1 LTVRP
6 ATTACTVC
14 EIHAE
19 SVFKVE
25 GLDCHEEVALI
36 ERRFKHLN
44 GLETFSADV
53 VAGRLRVQYDA
64 ARLSTGAI
72 VGAVADTGMRA
83 WLEHEEPRG
92 SSTSDRRVWMLAAS
106 GASLAV
112 SLGANAAGVTPVAQ
126 IAALLTILSGGGPS
140 VRRAWTAVGLRTFDM
155 HVLMTV
161 AVAGA
166 IAIGEWMEGASV
178 VFLFALAQYLE
189 SRSMDRARHAI
200 RALMDLSPPEATV
213 VRAGQERRV
222 PADEVRVGDHI
233 RVRPGEKLPLDGR
246 VVSGESDVN
255 QAPITGES
263 LPVDKRHGDEVFAG
277 SINGHG
283 ALEIVTTTLRR
294 DTTLARIIH
303 LVETAQA
310 ERAPSQTFV
319 DRFARIYTPAV
330 MALAALV
337 AVVPPLSGWGDAG
350 AWFYR
355 ALVLLVIACPCAL
368 VIATPV
374 AVVSA
379 LAAGAR
385 RGVLIKGGA
394 HLERLAS
401 VRGVAFDKTGT
412 LTRGTPMVA
421 DVVAV
426 DGVPVE
432 EVLRLAAAVNRHSE
446 HPIGR
451 VIAQQARARGLSAP
465 TVASFRAVPG
475 QGAEGDV
482 EGVAVLVGS
491 QRLLADRGVDVAALE
506 QPLQLARESGATTA
520 LVARQGRLIG
530 YVTLADAPRESARDV
545 IDLLRKGGVARIEML
560 TGDGIGA
567 ATRVAAEVGVDA
579 VRAELLPHAK
589 VEAVKAMRATWGSVA
604 MVGDGINDAPAL
616 AAADVGIVM
625 GAVGSDAA
633 LETADVALM
642 SDDLPKLPFALRLS
656 RAAMRTI
663 RTNIAIALVVKV
675 IFLALAMSGH
685 TSLWLAIL
693 ADTGTSLVVVANGLR
708 LLRTT

>member
-1 LTVRP
+1 MRAST
-6 ATTACTVC
+6 ATCTVC
-14 EIHAE
+14 EVHAE

-36 ERRFKHLN
+36 ERRFKHLA

-92 SSTSDRRVWMLAAS
+92 PRTSHRRRWMLAIS
-106 GASLAV
+106 GASLAA
-112 SLGANAAGVTPVAQ
+112 SLGANAAGATPVAQ
-126 IAALLTILSGGGPS
+126 LAALLTIASGGGPS
-140 VRRAWTAVGLRTFDM
+140 VRRAWSALRLRTFDM

-161 AVAGA
+161 AVVGA

-178 VFLFALAQYLE
+178 VFLFALAQHLE
-189 SRSMDRARHAI
+189 SQSMDRARHAI

-213 VRAGQERRV
+213 VYEGQERRV
-222 PADEVRVGDHI
+222 PADDVRVGDHI

-310 ERAPSQTFV
+310 ERAPAQTFV
-319 DRFARIYTPAV
+319 DRFARLYTPAV
-330 MALAALV
+330 MVLAVLV
-337 AVVPPLSGWGDAG
+337 AIVPPLAGWGEAG
-350 AWFYR
+350 PWFYR

-368 VIATPV
+368 VLATPV

-394 HLERLAS
+394 HLERLAT
-401 VRGVAFDKTGT
+401 VRSLAFDKTGT
-412 LTRGTPMVA
+412 LTRGTPVVV
-421 DVVAV
+421 DVVAL

-465 TVASFRAVPG
+465 AVTSFRAVPG

-482 EGVAVLVGS
+482 DGVRVVVGS
-491 QRLLADRGVDVAALE
+491 QRLLSSRGVDVRAVVESLRDAG
-506 QPLQLARESGATTA
+506 ESGVTTA
-520 LVARQGRLIG
+520 LVARQGSLVG
-530 YVTLADAPRESARDV
+530 YVTLADAPRESAHDV
-545 IDLLRKGGVARIEML
+545 IELLRKGGIAHIEML
-560 TGDGIGA
+560 TGDGSGA
-567 ATRVAAEVGVDA
+567 AARVGREVGVDA
-579 VRAELLPHAK
+579 VRAELLPHDK
-589 VEAVKAMRATWGSVA
+589 VEAVKAMRARWGSVA

-642 SDDLPKLPFALRLS
+642 GDDLPKLPFALRLS
-656 RAAMRTI
+656 RATMRTI
-663 RTNIAIALVVKV
+663 RTNIAMALVVKL
-675 IFLALAMSGH
+675 IFLVLAVSGY

>member
-1 LTVRP
+1 MRGSP
-6 ATTACTVC
+6 TACTVC
-14 EIHAE
+14 EVHAE

-36 ERRFKHLN
+36 ERRFKHLA

-53 VAGRLRVQYDA
+53 VAGRLRVEYDA
-64 ARLSTGAI
+64 ARLSTSAI

-92 SSTSDRRVWMLAAS
+92 NSSGDRRRWMLAAS
-106 GASLAV
+106 GAWLAIALV
-112 SLGANAAGVTPVAQ
+112 AHAIGAIRLAQVAS
-126 IAALLTILSGGGPS
+126 LLTIVSGGVPS
-140 VRRAWTAVGLRTFDM
+140 VRRAWSALRLRTFDM

-166 IAIGEWMEGASV
+166 IAIGEWLEGATV
-178 VFLFALAQYLE
+178 VFLFGLAQFLE
-189 SRSMDRARHAI
+189 SHSMARARRAI
-200 RALMDLSPPEATV
+200 RSLMDLSPAEATV
-213 VRAGQERRV
+213 VREGVEQRL
-222 PADEVRVGDHI
+222 PADDVRIGDHV

-263 LPVDKRHGDEVFAG
+263 LPVDKRQGDDVFAG

-283 ALEIVTTTLRR
+283 ALEFVTTSVRR

-303 LVETAQA
+303 MVEAAQA
-310 ERAPSQTFV
+310 ERAPAQTFV
-319 DRFARIYTPAV
+319 DRFARLYTPAV
-330 MALAALV
+330 MALAAVV
-337 AVVPPLSGWGDAG
+337 ALVPPLAG
-350 AWFYR
+350 GGEWSVWLYR

-374 AVVSA
+374 AIVSA

-401 VRGVAFDKTGT
+401 VRSVAFDKTGT
-412 LTRGTPMVA
+412 LTHGTPVVT
-421 DVVAV
+421 DVVAF
-426 DGVPVE
+426 DGVPASD
-432 EVLRLAAAVNRHSE
+432 VLRLAAAVNRHSE

-451 VIAQQARARGLSAP
+451 VIAHQAMSRGLSAP
-465 TVASFRAVPG
+465 SVTAFRAVPG
-475 QGAEGDV
+475 QGV
-482 EGVAVLVGS
+482 EGEVDGETVLVGS
-491 QRLLADRGVDVAALE
+491 PRLLTARGVDLGPVEKALRN
-506 QPLQLARESGATTA
+506 ARETGATTA
-520 LVARQGRLIG
+520 LVARHSRLIG
-530 YVTLADAPRESARDV
+530 YVTLADAPRETAREV
-545 IDLLRKGGVARIEML
+545 IDLLRQGGIARVEML
-560 TGDGIGA
+560 TGDGRGA
-567 ATRVAAEVGVDA
+567 AARVAQVVGVDG
-579 VRAELLPHAK
+579 VRAELLPHDK
-589 VEAVKAMRATWGSVA
+589 VEAVKAMRAEWGSVA

-625 GAVGSDAA
+625 GAIGSDAA

-642 SDDLPKLPFALRLS
+642 GDDLPKLPFALRLS
-656 RAAMRTI
+656 RATMRTI
-663 RTNIAIALVVKV
+663 RANIAIALVVKV
-675 IFLALAMSGH
+675 IFLVLAVSGY

>member
-1 LTVRP
+1 
-6 ATTACTVC
+6 
-14 EIHAE
+14 
-19 SVFKVE
+19 
-25 GLDCHEEVALI
+25 
-36 ERRFKHLN
+36 
-44 GLETFSADV
+44 
-53 VAGRLRVQYDA
+53 
-64 ARLSTGAI
+64 
-72 VGAVADTGMRA
+72 
-83 WLEHEEPRG
+83 
-92 SSTSDRRVWMLAAS
+92 
-106 GASLAV
+106 
-112 SLGANAAGVTPVAQ
+112 
-126 IAALLTILSGGGPS
+126 
-140 VRRAWTAVGLRTFDM
+140 M

-310 ERAPSQTFV
+310 ERAPAQTFV

-337 AVVPPLSGWGDAG
+337 ALVPPLAGWGDAG
-350 AWFYR
+350 PWFYR

-394 HLERLAS
+394 HMERLAA
-401 VRGVAFDKTGT
+401 VRSLAFDKTGT

-451 VIAQQARARGLSAP
+451 VIAQQAGARGLSAP
-465 TVASFRAVPG
+465 TVTAFKAVPG

-482 EGVAVLVGS
+482 DGATVLVGS
-491 QRLLADRGVDVAALE
+491 ERLLAARGVDLSALG

-560 TGDGIGA
+560 TGDGVGA
-567 ATRVAAEVGVDA
+567 ATRVAREVGVDA
-579 VRAELLPHAK
+579 VRAELLPHDK
-589 VEAVKAMRATWGSVA
+589 VEAIKAMRARWGSVA

-642 SDDLPKLPFALRLS
+642 GDDLPKLPFALRLS
-656 RAAMRTI
+656 RAAIRTI
-663 RTNIAIALVVKV
+663 RTNIALALVVKV
-675 IFLALAMSGH
+675 IFLALAVSGYA
-685 TSLWLAIL
+685 SLWLAIL

>member
-1 LTVRP
+1 M
-6 ATTACTVC
+6 
-14 EIHAE
+14 
-19 SVFKVE
+19 
-25 GLDCHEEVALI
+25 
-36 ERRFKHLN
+36 
-44 GLETFSADV
+44 
-53 VAGRLRVQYDA
+53 AGRLRVQYDA

-92 SSTSDRRVWMLAAS
+92 TSTSDRRQWMLAAS
-106 GASLAV
+106 GVSLAASLA
-112 SLGANAAGVTPVAQ
+112 ANAAGATPLAQ
-126 IAALLTILSGGGPS
+126 VAALLTIVSGGGPS
-140 VRRAWTAVGLRTFDM
+140 VRRAWSALRLRTFDM

-200 RALMDLSPPEATV
+200 RALMDLSPPKPPSCA
-213 VRAGQERRV
+213 RALERRV
-222 PADEVRVGDHI
+222 PADEVRVGDHV

-310 ERAPSQTFV
+310 ERAPAQTFV

-337 AVVPPLSGWGDAG
+337 AIVPPLAGWGDAG
-350 AWFYR
+350 PWFYR

-401 VRGVAFDKTGT
+401 RAQ
-412 LTRGTPMVA
+412 P
-421 DVVAV
+421 
-426 DGVPVE
+426 
-432 EVLRLAAAVNRHSE
+432 
-446 HPIGR
+446 R
-451 VIAQQARARGLSAP
+451 V
-465 TVASFRAVPG
+465 
-475 QGAEGDV
+475 
-482 EGVAVLVGS
+482 
-491 QRLLADRGVDVAALE
+491 
-506 QPLQLARESGATTA
+506 
-520 LVARQGRLIG
+520 
-530 YVTLADAPRESARDV
+530 
-545 IDLLRKGGVARIEML
+545 
-560 TGDGIGA
+560 
-567 ATRVAAEVGVDA
+567 
-579 VRAELLPHAK
+579 
-589 VEAVKAMRATWGSVA
+589 
-604 MVGDGINDAPAL
+604 
-616 AAADVGIVM
+616 
-625 GAVGSDAA
+625 
-633 LETADVALM
+633 
-642 SDDLPKLPFALRLS
+642 
-656 RAAMRTI
+656 
-663 RTNIAIALVVKV
+663 
-675 IFLALAMSGH
+675 
-685 TSLWLAIL
+685 
-693 ADTGTSLVVVANGLR
+693 
-708 LLRTT
+708 

>member
-1 LTVRP
+1 M
-6 ATTACTVC
+6 
-14 EIHAE
+14 
-19 SVFKVE
+19 
-25 GLDCHEEVALI
+25 
-36 ERRFKHLN
+36 
-44 GLETFSADV
+44 
-53 VAGRLRVQYDA
+53 QYDA

-92 SSTSDRRVWMLAAS
+92 SSTGDRRQWMLAAS

-112 SLGANAAGVTPVAQ
+112 SLAANAADATTLAQ
-126 IAALLTILSGGGPS
+126 VAALLTILSGGGPS
-140 VRRAWTAVGLRTFDM
+140 LRRAWSALRLRTFDM

-213 VRAGQERRV
+213 VREGLELRV
-222 PADEVRVGDHI
+222 PADEVRIGDHV

-294 DTTLARIIH
+294 DTALARIIH
-303 LVETAQA
+303 LVETRPGRARARADVRRSIRAHLHAGRDGAGCAGRRRAAARWLGRRGPMVLSRARAAGDRVPVCAGDRDACGGRVGVGRRRQA
-310 ERAPSQTFV
+310 RSAHQGRRRTWNGS
-319 DRFARIYTPAV
+319 R
-330 MALAALV
+330 
-337 AVVPPLSGWGDAG
+337 
-350 AWFYR
+350 
-355 ALVLLVIACPCAL
+355 PCA
-368 VIATPV
+368 ASRSTRQ
-374 AVVSA
+374 ARSR
-379 LAAGAR
+379 AGHPA
-385 RGVLIKGGA
+385 
-394 HLERLAS
+394 
-401 VRGVAFDKTGT
+401 
-412 LTRGTPMVA
+412 VA

-465 TVASFRAVPG
+465 TVTSFKAVPG

-482 EGVAVLVGS
+482 DGVTVLVGS
-491 QRLLADRGVDVAALE
+491 QRLLAARGVDLD
-506 QPLQLARESGATTA
+506 
-520 LVARQGRLIG
+520 GRRP
-530 YVTLADAPRESARDV
+530 TP
-545 IDLLRKGGVARIEML
+545 
-560 TGDGIGA
+560 
-567 ATRVAAEVGVDA
+567 ATR
-579 VRAELLPHAK
+579 P
-589 VEAVKAMRATWGSVA
+589 
-604 MVGDGINDAPAL
+604 
-616 AAADVGIVM
+616 
-625 GAVGSDAA
+625 
-633 LETADVALM
+633 
-642 SDDLPKLPFALRLS
+642 
-656 RAAMRTI
+656 
-663 RTNIAIALVVKV
+663 
-675 IFLALAMSGH
+675 
-685 TSLWLAIL
+685 
-693 ADTGTSLVVVANGLR
+693 
-708 LLRTT
+708 

>member
-1 LTVRP
+1 MRASP
-6 ATTACTVC
+6 TACTAC
-14 EIHAE
+14 EVHAE

-25 GLDCHEEVALI
+25 GLDCHEEVALL
-36 ERRFKHLN
+36 ERRFKHLA

-64 ARLSTGAI
+64 ARLSTNAI
-72 VGAVADTGMRA
+72 VGAVANTGMRA
-83 WLEHEEPRG
+83 WLEHEEPR
-92 SSTSDRRVWMLAAS
+92 STSTSDRRRWMLVAS

-112 SLGANAAGVTPVAQ
+112 SLAANAAGWTTLAQ
-126 IAALLTILSGGGPS
+126 LAALLTIVSGGRPS
-140 VRRAWTAVGLRTFDM
+140 VRRAWSALRLRTLDM

-166 IAIGEWMEGASV
+166 LAIGEWLEGASV
-178 VFLFALAQYLE
+178 VFLFGLAQYLE
-189 SRSMDRARHAI
+189 SRSTDRARHAI
-200 RALMDLSPPEATV
+200 RALMDLTPPLATLV
-213 VRAGQERRV
+213 QDGHERRV
-222 PADEVRVGDHI
+222 PADEVLIGDRV

-246 VVSGESDVN
+246 VVAGDSDVN

-263 LPVDKRHGDEVFAG
+263 LPVDKRSGDEVFAG

-283 ALEIVTTTLRR
+283 TLEIVTTKLRG

-303 LVETAQA
+303 LVEAAQA
-310 ERAPSQTFV
+310 ERAPTQAFV
-319 DRFARIYTPAV
+319 DRFARVYTPAV
-330 MALAALV
+330 MVLAALV
-337 AVVPPLSGWGDAG
+337 ALVPPLAGWGEAG
-350 AWFYR
+350 TWFYR

-385 RGVLIKGGA
+385 RGVLIKGGT
-394 HLERLAS
+394 HLERLAA
-401 VRGVAFDKTGT
+401 VRSLAFDKTGT
-412 LTRGTPMVA
+412 LTRGTPVVT
-421 DVVAV
+421 DVVALDGAPV
-426 DGVPVE
+426 DD
-432 EVLRLAAAVNRHSE
+432 VLRLAAAVNRHSE

-451 VIAQQARARGLSAP
+451 VIAQEAMTRGVSTP
-465 TVASFRAVPG
+465 TVVSFKAVPG
-475 QGAEGDV
+475 QGAEAEVDG
-482 EGVAVLVGS
+482 ATVLVGS
-491 QRLLADRGVDVAALE
+491 QRLLAARGVDLAPVREA
-506 QPLQLARESGATTA
+506 LQLARDAGATTA
-520 LVARQGRLIG
+520 LVAREGRLIG
-530 YVTLADAPRESARDV
+530 YLTLADAPRESARDV
-545 IDLLRKGGVARIEML
+545 IDLLRNGGVARIEML
-560 TGDGIGA
+560 TGDGPGA
-567 ATRVAAEVGVDA
+567 ASRVAREVGVDA
-579 VRAELLPHAK
+579 VRAELLPHDK
-589 VEAVKAMRATWGSVA
+589 VEAIKSLRAEWGSVA

-625 GAVGSDAA
+625 GAAGSDAA

-642 SDDLPKLPFALRLS
+642 GDDLTKLPFALRLG

-663 RTNIAIALVVKV
+663 HTNIAIALVVKV
-675 IFLALAMSGH
+675 IFLALAVSGY

>member
-1 LTVRP
+1 MRASTP
-6 ATTACTVC
+6 ACTVC
-14 EIHAE
+14 QVHAE

-36 ERRFKHLN
+36 ERRFKHLA

-83 WLEHEEPRG
+83 WLEHEERRG
-92 SSTSDRRVWMLAAS
+92 TARSDRRRWMLVAS
-106 GASLAV
+106 GASLA
-112 SLGANAAGVTPVAQ
+112 LTLAAHAAEWGTFAQ
-126 IAALLTILSGGGPS
+126 LAALLTIVSGGVPP
-140 VRRAWTAVGLRTFDM
+140 VRRAWSALRLRAFDM
-155 HVLMTV
+155 NVLMTV
-161 AVAGA
+161 AVIGA
-166 IAIGEWMEGASV
+166 IAIGDWLEGATV
-178 VFLFALAQYLE
+178 VFLFSLAQHLE

-200 RALMDLSPPEATV
+200 RALMDLTPPEATV
-213 VRAGQERRV
+213 VRDGHERRV
-222 PADEVRVGDHI
+222 PAEGVRIGEHV

-246 VVSGESDVN
+246 VVAGESDVN

-263 LPVDKRHGDEVFAG
+263 LPVDKRIGDEVFAG

-283 ALEIVTTTLRR
+283 AFEFVTTKLRR

-310 ERAPSQTFV
+310 QRMPAQTFV

-330 MALAALV
+330 MLLAALV
-337 AVVPPLSGWGDAG
+337 AVVPPLAGWGEAG
-350 AWFYR
+350 TWFYR

-379 LAAGAR
+379 LAAAAR

-394 HLERLAS
+394 HLERLAA
-401 VRGVAFDKTGT
+401 VRSLAFDKTGT
-412 LTRGTPMVA
+412 LTRGTPVVV

-426 DGVPVE
+426 DGVPPDD
-432 EVLRLAAAVNRHSE
+432 VLRLAAAVNRHSE

-451 VIAQQARARGLSAP
+451 VIARHALARGVSAP
-465 TVASFRAVPG
+465 LVTSFKTMPG
-475 QGAEGDV
+475 QGTEGEVDS
-482 EGVAVLVGS
+482 ARVLVGS
-491 QRLLADRGVDVAALE
+491 ARLLASRGVDLVPYHDR
-506 QPLQLARESGATTA
+506 QQLALDAGATTS
-520 LVARQGRLIG
+520 LVARDGRLIG
-530 YVTLADAPRESARDV
+530 YLALADAPRDTARDV

-560 TGDGIGA
+560 TGDGPGPA
-567 ATRVAAEVGVDA
+567 ARVAREVGVDA
-579 VRAELLPHAK
+579 VRAELLPHDK
-589 VEAVKAMRATWGSVA
+589 VEAIASMRAEWGSVA
-604 MVGDGINDAPAL
+604 MIGDGINDAPAL

-625 GAVGSDAA
+625 GAAGSDAA

-642 SDDLPKLPFALRLS
+642 GDDLAKLPFTLRLS

-663 RTNIAIALVVKV
+663 HTNIALALVVKV
-675 IFLALAMSGH
+675 IFLALAVSGH

-693 ADTGTSLVVVANGLR
+693 ADTGTSLMVVANGLR

>member
-1 LTVRP
+1 MRASSPVCP
-6 ATTACTVC
+6 VC
-14 EIHAE
+14 EVHAE

-36 ERRFKHLN
+36 ERRFKHLP

-53 VAGRLRVQYDA
+53 MAGRLRVQYDA

-92 SSTSDRRVWMLAAS
+92 NRTTDRRQWVLAAS
-106 GASLAV
+106 GVCLSVSLA
-112 SLGANAAGVTPVAQ
+112 ANAAGAPSLAQ
-126 IAALLTILSGGGPS
+126 VAALLTIASGGGPS
-140 VRRAWTAVGLRTFDM
+140 VRRAWSALRLRTFDM
-155 HVLMTV
+155 HVLMAV

-166 IAIGEWMEGASV
+166 VAIGEWLEGATV
-178 VFLFALAQYLE
+178 VFLFGLAQYLE

-213 VRAGQERRV
+213 VGDGRERRM
-222 PADEVRVGDHI
+222 PADDVRVGDHV
-233 RVRPGEKLPLDGR
+233 RVRPGEKVPLDGR

-263 LPVDKRHGDEVFAG
+263 LPVDKRHGDDVFAG

-283 ALEIVTTTLRR
+283 ALEIVTTALRR

-303 LVETAQA
+303 MVETAQA
-310 ERAPSQTFV
+310 ERAPAQMFV

-337 AVVPPLSGWGDAG
+337 AVVPPLVGWGEAG
-350 AWFYR
+350 TWIYR

-385 RGVLIKGGA
+385 RGVLIKGGV
-394 HLERLAS
+394 HLERLAR
-401 VRGVAFDKTGT
+401 VRSLAFDKTGT
-412 LTRGTPMVA
+412 LTRGTPVVA

-426 DGVPVE
+426 DGVPPS

-451 VIAQQARARGLSAP
+451 VIAQHAMARGLSAP
-465 TVASFRAVPG
+465 TVTSFKAVPG

-482 EGVAVLVGS
+482 DGASVLVGS
-491 QRLLADRGVDVAALE
+491 ERLLASRGVALSAVSHS
-506 QPLQLARESGATTA
+506 LQRARDEGATTA
-520 LVARQGRLIG
+520 LVARAGHLIG
-530 YVTLADAPRESARDV
+530 YVTLADTPRETARDV

-560 TGDGIGA
+560 TGDGAGA
-567 ATRVAAEVGVDA
+567 AARVAAEVGVDG
-579 VRAELLPHAK
+579 VRAELLPQDK
-589 VEAVKAMRATWGSVA
+589 VDAVKAIRAQWGSVA

-625 GAVGSDAA
+625 GAIGSDAA

-642 SDDLPKLPFALRLS
+642 GDDLPKLPFALRLS

-663 RTNIAIALVVKV
+663 RANIAIALVVKL
-675 IFLALAMSGH
+675 IFLALAVSGH

>member
-1 LTVRP
+1 MRTS
-6 ATTACTVC
+6 TTACTVC
-14 EIHAE
+14 EVHAE

-36 ERRFKHLN
+36 ERRFKHLH

-92 SSTSDRRVWMLAAS
+92 SRTSDRRLWMLAAS

-112 SLGANAAGVTPVAQ
+112 SLGANAAGATPLAQ

-140 VRRAWTAVGLRTFDM
+140 VRRAWSALRLRTFDM

-310 ERAPSQTFV
+310 ERAPAQTFV

-337 AVVPPLSGWGDAG
+337 ALVPPLVGWGDAG
-350 AWFYR
+350 PWFYR

-394 HLERLAS
+394 HMERLAA
-401 VRGVAFDKTGT
+401 VRSLAFDKTGT

-451 VIAQQARARGLSAP
+451 VIAQQAGARGLSAP
-465 TVASFRAVPG
+465 TVTAFKAVPG

-482 EGVAVLVGS
+482 EG
-491 QRLLADRGVDVAALE
+491 
-506 QPLQLARESGATTA
+506 AT
-520 LVARQGRLIG
+520 VARGQR
-530 YVTLADAPRESARDV
+530 
-545 IDLLRKGGVARIEML
+545 
-560 TGDGIGA
+560 
-567 ATRVAAEVGVDA
+567 
-579 VRAELLPHAK
+579 
-589 VEAVKAMRATWGSVA
+589 
-604 MVGDGINDAPAL
+604 
-616 AAADVGIVM
+616 AAAGGTRCRPVGPR
-625 GAVGSDAA
+625 STPAA
-633 LETADVALM
+633 R
-642 SDDLPKLPFALRLS
+642 P
-656 RAAMRTI
+656 
-663 RTNIAIALVVKV
+663 
-675 IFLALAMSGH
+675 
-685 TSLWLAIL
+685 
-693 ADTGTSLVVVANGLR
+693 
-708 LLRTT
+708 

>member
-1 LTVRP
+1 MRP

-25 GLDCHEEVALI
+25 GLDCHEEVALL
-36 ERRFKHLN
+36 ERRFKHLA
-44 GLETFSADV
+44 GLETFSADI

-92 SSTSDRRVWMLAAS
+92 SGTSDRRQRMLAVC
-106 GASLAV
+106 GALLAV
-112 SLGANAAGVTPVAQ
+112 SLAANAAGATALAQ
-126 IAALLTILSGGGPS
+126 TAALLTIMSGGAPS
-140 VRRAWTAVGLRTFDM
+140 VRRAWSALGLRTFDI

-166 IAIGEWMEGASV
+166 VAIGEWMEGASV

-189 SRSMDRARHAI
+189 SRSMERARHAI
-200 RALMDLSPPEATV
+200 RALMDLSPAVATV
-213 VRAGQERRV
+213 VREGLERRV
-222 PADEVRVGDHI
+222 AADEVRVGDHV

-310 ERAPSQTFV
+310 ERAPAQTFV

-330 MALAALV
+330 MVLAALV
-337 AVVPPLSGWGDAG
+337 AVVPPLAGWGDAG
-350 AWFYR
+350 SWFYR

-394 HLERLAS
+394 QMERLAS
-401 VRGVAFDKTGT
+401 VRGLAFDKTGT

-465 TVASFRAVPG
+465 TVTSFRAVPG
-475 QGAEGDV
+475 QGAQGDV
-482 EGVAVLVGS
+482 DGMTVLVGS

-530 YVTLADAPRESARDV
+530 YVTLADSPRESARGV

-567 ATRVAAEVGVDA
+567 ATRVAGEVGVDA
-579 VRAELLPHAK
+579 VRAELLPHDK

-625 GAVGSDAA
+625 GAIGSDAA

-663 RTNIAIALVVKV
+663 RANIAIALIVKV
-675 IFLALAMSGH
+675 IFLALAVGGY

>member
-1 LTVRP
+1 MRAST
-6 ATTACTVC
+6 AACTVC
-14 EIHAE
+14 EVHAE

-25 GLDCHEEVALI
+25 GLDCHEEVALL
-36 ERRFKHLN
+36 ERRFKHLA

-83 WLEHEEPRG
+83 WLEHEGPRG
-92 SSTSDRRVWMLAAS
+92 TRTGDRRRWL
-106 GASLAV
+106 LAV
-112 SLGANAAGVTPVAQ
+112 SGVSLAAGLAANAAGATPMAQ
-126 IAALLTILSGGGPS
+126 VAALLTIASGGGPS
-140 VRRAWTAVGLRTFDM
+140 VRRAWSAMRLRTFDM

-161 AVAGA
+161 AVVGA
-166 IAIGEWMEGASV
+166 IAIGEWMEAASV

-213 VRAGQERRV
+213 VREGLERRV
-222 PADEVRVGDHI
+222 PADEVQIGDHI

-263 LPVDKRHGDEVFAG
+263 LPIDKRHGDEVFAG

-310 ERAPSQTFV
+310 ERAPAQTFV
-319 DRFARIYTPAV
+319 DRFARVYTPAV
-330 MALAALV
+330 MVLAALV
-337 AVVPPLSGWGDAG
+337 ATVPPLAGWGEAG
-350 AWFYR
+350 PWFYR

-394 HLERLAS
+394 HLERLAT
-401 VRGVAFDKTGT
+401 VRSLAFDKTGT
-412 LTRGTPMVA
+412 LTRGTPAVV
-421 DVVAV
+421 DVVAL
-426 DGVPVE
+426 DGAPVE

-446 HPIGR
+446 HPVGR
-451 VIAQQARARGLSAP
+451 VIAQQATARGLSASVV
-465 TVASFRAVPG
+465 TSFKAVPG

-482 EGVAVLVGS
+482 DGVTVLVGS
-491 QRLLADRGVDVAALE
+491 QRLLSSRGVDVTEVGQTLRHAG
-506 QPLQLARESGATTA
+506 ESGVTTA
-520 LVARQGRLIG
+520 LVARQGKLIG
-530 YVTLADAPRESARDV
+530 YVTLADAPRENAR
-545 IDLLRKGGVARIEML
+545 RRH
-560 TGDGIGA
+560 
-567 ATRVAAEVGVDA
+567 RVAQEGRYRAHRDADRRRVGRRLPR
-579 VRAELLPHAK
+579 RARGGRGC
-589 VEAVKAMRATWGSVA
+589 RARRA
-604 MVGDGINDAPAL
+604 APARQGRGRQGD
-616 AAADVGIVM
+616 ARPVGQCRD
-625 GAVGSDAA
+625 GW
-633 LETADVALM
+633 
-642 SDDLPKLPFALRLS
+642 RRHQR
-656 RAAMRTI
+656 RACAGR
-663 RTNIAIALVVKV
+663 R
-675 IFLALAMSGH
+675 
-685 TSLWLAIL
+685 
-693 ADTGTSLVVVANGLR
+693 
-708 LLRTT
+708 